1 MSHTS
6 LCSSGIQPSCPNW
19 EGQTSPCEE
28 INRGPLDMILANS
41 VAEVPADNQHQHP
54 DRYLQMIPFPS
65 CWVNPPFLECHIPG
79 LLWFL
84 AFSDWFLSVSHML
97 WRCLYVLLWFN
108 LSLSFFFLSLKPF
121 YWGRISILVRSG
133 VVQQSFHI
141 RRIQFKVLNGFLNH
155 EQCWTLCLH
164 NTLLSPPPCTNGCY

>member
-108 LSLSFFFLSLKPF
+108 LSLSFFFITK
-121 YWGRISILVRSG
+121 
-133 VVQQSFHI
+133 
-141 RRIQFKVLNGFLNH
+141 
-155 EQCWTLCLH
+155 
-164 NTLLSPPPCTNGCY
+164 TLLLRQNFSSGQKWSSTTVLPYPQNTVQGP